1 MLAGVDLGDR
11 LLEIGPGFGLATDV
25 LCTRVPHVTA
35 VEIDPDYAARLAAR
49 FADSNVRVVEGDA
62 TEMDFPD
69 AAFTAAASFTMLH
82 HVPTAELQ
90 DRLFAEVARVLAPGA
105 AFIGSDSLDSPGFR
119 AFHAGDTCV
128 PVDPAD
134 LAARLSGC
142 GVLAGA
148 HHGGMDRR
156 PRRDGRERRG
166 LGHRLLR
173 RPQERSRQAMNS
185 RRSRC
190 ASIAATVP
198 GSSVWS
204 RSGSSTSSFSP

>member
-1 MLAGVDLGDR
+1 MNEGHEQLCSSPEWGEYLATEVLPDVLAGVDLGDR

-25 LCTRVPHVTA
+25 LCTRVPHLTA

-49 FADSNVRVVEGDA
+49 FTDGNVRVVEGDA
-62 TEMDFPD
+62 TEMGFTDG
-69 AAFTAAASFTMLH
+69 AFTAAASFTMLH

-134 LAARLSGC
+134 LAARLTVAGFSPVRITAEWTVDPDAMEGSDEASGI
-142 GVLAGA
+142 VSFVA
-148 HHGGMDRR
+148 
-156 PRRDGRERRG
+156 
-166 LGHRLLR
+166 
-173 RPQERSRQAMNS
+173 
-185 RRSRC
+185 RRSDPVR
-190 ASIAATVP
+190 
-198 GSSVWS
+198 
-204 RSGSSTSSFSP
+204 R

>member
-1 MLAGVDLGDR
+1 MNEGHEQLCSSPEWGEYLATEVLPDVLAGVDLGDR

-49 FADSNVRVVEGDA
+49 FADGNVRVVEGDA

-69 AAFTAAASFTMLH
+69 GAFTAAASFTMLH

-128 PVDPAD
+128 PVDPAVV
-134 LAARLSGC
+134 AARLRAAGFSPVRITAEWTVDPDQMEGSDEVSGI
-142 GVLAGA
+142 VSFVA
-148 HHGGMDRR
+148 
-156 PRRDGRERRG
+156 
-166 LGHRLLR
+166 
-173 RPQERSRQAMNS
+173 
-185 RRSRC
+185 RRSDPVR
-190 ASIAATVP
+190 
-198 GSSVWS
+198 
-204 RSGSSTSSFSP
+204 R

>member
-1 MLAGVDLGDR
+1 MNEGHEQLCSSREWGDYLATEVLPNVLAGVDLGDR

-49 FADSNVRVVEGDA
+49 FADGNVRVVEGDA

-69 AAFTAAASFTMLH
+69 GAFTAAASFTMLH

-134 LAARLSGC
+134 LAARLRAAGFSPVRITAEWTVDPDEMEGSDEASGI
-142 GVLAGA
+142 VSFVA
-148 HHGGMDRR
+148 
-156 PRRDGRERRG
+156 
-166 LGHRLLR
+166 
-173 RPQERSRQAMNS
+173 
-185 RRSRC
+185 RRSDPVR
-190 ASIAATVP
+190 
-198 GSSVWS
+198 
-204 RSGSSTSSFSP
+204 R